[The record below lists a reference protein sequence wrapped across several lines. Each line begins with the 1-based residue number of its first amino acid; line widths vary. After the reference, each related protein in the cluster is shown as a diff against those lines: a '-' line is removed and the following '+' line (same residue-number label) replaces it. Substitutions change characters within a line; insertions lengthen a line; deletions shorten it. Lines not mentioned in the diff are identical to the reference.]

1 MKVGMI
7 GLGDIAEKAY
17 LPILG
22 VNPNIELHIA
32 TRNPEHLDQIA
43 RQYRIANRYS
53 DVQSLLAAG
62 LEVAFVHAATEAHA
76 TIVEQLLEAGV
87 HVYVDKPISFSL
99 QESAHLVQ
107 LAREKQRIL
116 MVGFNRRFAPMI
128 RALKEQAPA
137 NLIVMQKNRVGQPG
151 NPTTFILD
159 DFIHVVD
166 TLRFLLPGPVEQIQ
180 VHVREQAGQLY
191 HVSLQLSGMN
201 FTATGL
207 MNRDSGITEES
218 LEYMTSGQKW
228 VVHDLNETQHMTGGQ
243 RQTQR
248 FSDWTPVLQRR
259 GFEQIIAE
267 FFQAV
272 RDNREPNPSSE
283 DSLRTH
289 ELCEKVLRQILKQVD
304 SK

>member
-32 TRNPEHLDQIA
+32 TRNPERLARIA
-43 RQYRIANRYS
+43 GQYRIANRYS
-53 DVQSLLAAG
+53 DVQSLLTAG
-62 LEVAFVHAATEAHA
+62 LDAAFVHSATEAHA

-99 QESAHLVQ
+99 QESTHLVR
-107 LAREKQRIL
+107 LAKEKQRIL

-128 RALKEQAPA
+128 RALKEQPA
-137 NLIVMQKNRVGQPG
+137 ANVIVMQKNRVGQPG
-151 NPTTFILD
+151 HATTFILD

-166 TLRFLLPGPVEQIQ
+166 TLRFLLPGEVEQIV
-180 VHVREQAGQLY
+180 VHARAEAGQLY
-191 HVSLQLSGMN
+191 HVSLQLSGRN
-201 FTATGL
+201 FTAIGL

-218 LEYMTSGQKW
+218 LEYMASGQKW
-228 VVHDLNETQHMTGGQ
+228 VVHDLNETLFMADGQ
-243 RQTQR
+243 RQTKH
-248 FSDWTPVLQRR
+248 FGDWTPVLHRR
-259 GFEQIIAE
+259 GFEQIITE
-267 FFQAV
+267 FLQAV
-272 RDNREPNPSSE
+272 RDNRDPNPSAE

-289 ELCEKVLRQILKQVD
+289 ELCHEVLRQIGEQMG